1 MGLLPANQLQADGA
15 AVFPLHTRIEGKTMK
30 QLTLAQTADYLA
42 SATIEHSH
50 DTGHAIVHVG
60 RSALG
65 VAFVLVN
72 NAQGETVLTES
83 M

>member
-1 MGLLPANQLQADGA
+1 
-15 AVFPLHTRIEGKTMK
+15 MK